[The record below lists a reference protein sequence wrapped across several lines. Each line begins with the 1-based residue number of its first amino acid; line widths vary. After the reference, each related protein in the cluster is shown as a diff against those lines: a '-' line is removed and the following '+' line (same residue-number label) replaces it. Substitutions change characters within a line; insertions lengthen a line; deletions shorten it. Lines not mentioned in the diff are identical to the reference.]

1 MDWYQEL
8 NSMVAEAWNFLQNFM
23 NTALGA
29 INTLLYAVQTGQA
42 NIGDTIS
49 FNKTQGISGK
59 GGTFSGTIMDNGMVY
74 YEGSKSDSVHFE
86 FKQDD
91 LIKNSNGSWN
101 LKEGV
106 SLDESRRFDTKNE
119 ASGKTATTQTI
130 YGKKNGSKELVKM
143 TATRQPDGTL
153 TTSNGKNYPYVIK
166 GQDGR
171 FYTPAAIEMI
181 KQNKKKFPG
190 ILPKY
195 KKGGLADFTG
205 PAWLDGTKAKPEL
218 VLNQRDTENFIQLK
232 DILRSL
238 LNNNQFNNSGNG
250 GDNIYEIHIEVDKL
264 ENDYDVE
271 QVANKVKRMIVND
284 SQYRNVNAINRLR

>member
-23 NTALGA
+23 NTSLGA
-29 INTLLYAVQTGQA
+29 INTLLYAVQTGQV

-74 YEGSKSDSVHFE
+74 YEGSKKDSVHFE

-91 LIKNSNGSWN
+91 LSKNSDGSWS

-119 ASGKTATTQTI
+119 ASGKTAKTQTI
-130 YGKKNGSKELVKM
+130 YGKKRGSTNELVKM

-181 KQNKKKFPG
+181 KQNKNN
-190 ILPKY
+190 
-195 KKGGLADFTG
+195 
-205 PAWLDGTKAKPEL
+205 LD
-218 VLNQRDTENFIQLK
+218 
-232 DILRSL
+232 
-238 LNNNQFNNSGNG
+238 
-250 GDNIYEIHIEVDKL
+250 
-264 ENDYDVE
+264 
-271 QVANKVKRMIVND
+271 M
-284 SQYRNVNAINRLR
+284 